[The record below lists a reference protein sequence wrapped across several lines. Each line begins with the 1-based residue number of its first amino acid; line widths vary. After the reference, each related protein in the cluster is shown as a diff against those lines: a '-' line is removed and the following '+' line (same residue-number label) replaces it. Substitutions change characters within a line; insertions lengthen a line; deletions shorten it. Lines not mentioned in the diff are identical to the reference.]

1 MINGYFWFVLVAVV
15 GIYWLDL
22 VSDLLNV
29 SALRPDLPEEF
40 SEVYDVEKYAES
52 QKYTRVT
59 TRADLIRSTFALLV
73 FSGLLVCGWLWLA
86 R

>member
-29 SALRPDLPEEF
+29 SAPASGIAGGILRSL
-40 SEVYDVEKYAES
+40 
-52 QKYTRVT
+52 
-59 TRADLIRSTFALLV
+59 
-73 FSGLLVCGWLWLA
+73 
-86 R
+86 